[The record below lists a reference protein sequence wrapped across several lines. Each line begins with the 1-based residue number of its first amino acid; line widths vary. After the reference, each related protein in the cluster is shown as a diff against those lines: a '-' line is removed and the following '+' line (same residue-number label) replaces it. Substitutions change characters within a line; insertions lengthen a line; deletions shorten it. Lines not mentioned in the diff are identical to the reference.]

1 MAKYEAM
8 LVYSV
13 AEGVDVEALKEKFS
27 ALISANGTLISAEP
41 WGSEDGVRKLA
52 YDIKFQS
59 KGLYMLYTFE
69 CGAEFPA
76 ELDRRLRI
84 EDGILR
90 SLVIKL

>member
-13 AEGVDVEALKEKFS
+13 DQDVNTEALKEKF
-27 ALISANGTLISAEP
+27 ADLIAANGTLLTAEP
-41 WGSEDGVRKLA
+41 WGSEDGVRDLA
-52 YDIKFQS
+52 YEIKFQK

-69 CGAEFPA
+69 CGPEFPA
-76 ELDRRLRI
+76 EFDRRVRI